1 MKFGKKR
8 GYVIDQNK
16 PDYRLREAAAE
27 DLIQI
32 ALYSF
37 ENFGLERS
45 EKYRDKLKKQFAVI
59 ASNSLRFVSVDYIKM
74 DYHQS
79 VCGSHSIY
87 YRIEKKG
94 VLILRILGQQD
105 TSKAF

>member
-16 PDYRLREAAAE
+16 PEYRLSEAASE

-32 ALYSF
+32 AQYGF
-37 ENFGLERS
+37 ENFGLERP

-59 ASNSLRFVSVDYIKM
+59 ASNPLRFVSVDYIKM
-74 DYHQS
+74 DYRRS
-79 VCGSHSIY
+79 VCDSHSIY
-87 YRIEKKG
+87 YRIEKKPC
-94 VLILRILGQQD
+94 VS
-105 TSKAF
+105 T

>member
-8 GYVIDQNK
+8 GDVIDQNM
-16 PDYRLREAAAE
+16 PEYRLSEAAAD

-32 ALYSF
+32 ALYGF
-37 ENFGLERS
+37 ENFGREQS
-45 EKYRDKLKKQFAVI
+45 EKYRDKIKKQFAVI
-59 ASNSLRFVSVDYIKM
+59 ASNPLRFVSVDYIKT
-74 DYHQS
+74 DYRRS

-94 VLILRILGQQD
+94 VLIVRILGQQD

>member
-1 MKFGKKR
+1 
-8 GYVIDQNK
+8 
-16 PDYRLREAAAE
+16 
-27 DLIQI
+27 LIQI
-32 ALYSF
+32 ALYSV

-45 EKYRDKLKKQFAVI
+45 EKYRNKLKK
-59 ASNSLRFVSVDYIKM
+59 SLPSLRPICCVLSASITSKWIIAGA
-74 DYHQS
+74 
-79 VCGSHSIY
+79 CAAHSIY

>member
-1 MKFGKKR
+1 LHYTALKILVLSDPKST
-8 GYVIDQNK
+8 VIN
-16 PDYRLREAAAE
+16 
-27 DLIQI
+27 
-32 ALYSF
+32 S
-37 ENFGLERS
+37 
-45 EKYRDKLKKQFAVI
+45 KKQFAVI
-59 ASNSLRFVSVDYIKM
+59 ASNPLRFVSVDYIKM
-74 DYHQS
+74 DYRRS